1 MKFSRCFHVSEVG
14 CNTVYTV
21 FTCSIYLSFLSLS
34 RTVKFLYFI
43 SNRLPFFLSRERPFL
58 RFSISSGWVSTL
70 FLSLSRRTWLRSHLW
85 HPLSLFRGC
94 SPRVTATL
102 TVTND
107 PGGFQGVAMDLSHV
121 RPGLIWPHSF
131 HRSSSTDVRIRSP
144 ATRT

>member
-1 MKFSRCFHVSEVG
+1 MKFFRCFHVPESVIP
-14 CNTVYTV
+14 
-21 FTCSIYLSFLSLS
+21 FTRYSHAQSIFLFLSFTH
-34 RTVKFLYFI
+34 TVKFLYFI
-43 SNRLPFFLSRERPFL
+43 SNRLPFFLSRERPFPPL
-58 RFSISSGWVSTL
+58 LYFSGWASFNPVSL
-70 FLSLSRRTWLRSHLW
+70 RTWLRSHLW

-107 PGGFQGVAMDLSHV
+107 PGEFQGVAMDLSHV

-131 HRSSSTDVRIRSP
+131 HRFSSTDARIRSP